1 MYSNSIWT
9 IIVLIVLLIIVLK
22 SRPFKVWW
30 MGRNKTDEQKKAIKF
45 LIYGPSRSK
54 ITKDEYDVISN
65 GMYSD
70 KTILEKAKSKLGITD
85 SDIVRHPC
93 KDIDSTY
100 LSERNYLKNGE
111 KILFFDLGINEFR
124 SSRMDCLMVIF
135 GREKL
140 YFYEFSYRTNKTE
153 ETEKAYS
160 YSYDDIRVFKVAPIS
175 SKNDSIYASIE
186 LQKEVPEEDAKNE
199 QKRKGAWQSFP
210 SMVMAKENFERWK
223 AVGEHLDYPEL
234 KKAYKDLSENEK
246 KALRYFKAYDFL
258 PLSITDQDYDMM
270 INQALPSEELRTQ
283 GMNNM
288 DIKEKDIRFAE
299 PITFRSF
306 VYGANS
312 LDIKGKDE
320 AWRSN
325 SPQHTWIFFGEHQ
338 IYVHTVTI
346 NMVTSVKQEATQ
358 EIFYND
364 ITSVRTEERSLEKK
378 RGDLTIYLSYYQFT
392 VMFSGDN
399 LTLTLPIMS
408 DDNDRKIHA
417 MRNLLRKKKQSKGP
431 EEQSAD
437 NEDMV

>member
-1 MYSNSIWT
+1 METNTALT
-9 IIVLIVLLIIVLK
+9 IIVLVVLLIIVLK
-22 SRPFKVWW
+22 SKPFKVWW
-30 MGRNKTDEQKKAIKF
+30 MGRDKTDDQKKAIKF
-45 LIYGPSRSK
+45 LIYGPIRSK
-54 ITKDEYDVISN
+54 ISKDEYDTICN
-65 GMYSD
+65 GMYSSY
-70 KTILEKAKSKLGITD
+70 TILEKAKSKFGISD
-85 SDIVRHPC
+85 SDIIRHPC
-93 KDIDSTY
+93 KEIDSTY
-100 LSERNYLKNGE
+100 LCERNYIKNGE
-111 KILFFDLGINEFR
+111 KVLFYELGNNEFR

-153 ETEKAYS
+153 ESEKAYS
-160 YSYDDIRVFKVAPIS
+160 YSYEDIRVFKVAPIS
-175 SKNDSIYASIE
+175 SKNDSIYASID

-199 QKRKGAWQSFP
+199 QKRKGAWHSFP
-210 SMVMAKENFERWK
+210 SMVMAKENFEKWK
-223 AVGEHLDYPEL
+223 AVGEHLDSPEL
-234 KKAYKDLSENEK
+234 KKAYKDLSGDRK
-246 KALRYFKAYDFL
+246 KALRYFKANDFL
-258 PLSITDQDYDMM
+258 PLSVSDQDYDAM
-270 INQALPSEELRTQ
+270 INKVLPSEQLKEQ

-306 VYGANS
+306 VYGANT

-378 RGDLTIYLSYYQFT
+378 IGDLTIYLSYYQFT